1 MGYSHYSTEEI
12 FVAHGDDEIEVE
24 PEILRET
31 GVGGDFNDEKHKK
44 GWDVSLRQVIVQR
57 GEEE

>member
-31 GVGGDFNDEKHKK
+31 GVGGTSMMKNTKRDERCPLDK
-44 GWDVSLRQVIVQR
+44 
-57 GEEE
+57 